1 MRNIFDR
8 LNVTTPASLLIAVLA
23 TFFAA
28 GCSDIL
34 KVELPGR
41 IPTDLLG
48 DPITAPTLAAS
59 VVADFECAFSNYVA
73 STSILSDQFLGASG
87 NLSAKNWGTK
97 KIYEDDTANEQTGCS
112 GSFGAYTPLQTARF
126 QADDILG
133 RPQGSTDAGAK
144 VLL

>member
-8 LNVTTPASLLIAVLA
+8 LNVTTHASLLIAVLA

-87 NLSAKNWGTK
+87 NLSAKNWGTRRFSLLRAYAPPTQSCMIK
-97 KIYEDDTANEQTGCS
+97 NGQEQAATLYPPVRITS
-112 GSFGAYTPLQTARF
+112 LS
-126 QADDILG
+126 
-133 RPQGSTDAGAK
+133 DALS
-144 VLL
+144 LLPP